1 MDAQP
6 TDDFVLAE
14 DRLIDVSSG
23 ESTKIQNKDGCRLL
37 RLKENWS
44 QETHTEKA
52 GNVLLMNQCEG
63 SSLSLINGAGH
74 ELWRSE
80 SLPDQHGRM
89 IRGFKSD
96 NEVVLQME
104 DLSLHY
110 IANGRMM
117 WHLEEGLSQIK
128 QVEVFDK
135 STVEEMDNGL
145 PSYVG

>member
-1 MDAQP
+1 
-6 TDDFVLAE
+6 
-14 DRLIDVSSG
+14 
-23 ESTKIQNKDGCRLL
+23 
-37 RLKENWS
+37 
-44 QETHTEKA
+44 
-52 GNVLLMNQCEG
+52 
-63 SSLSLINGAGH
+63 LSLINGAGH

-145 PSYVG
+145 PTYVASMSDKDIPIAEIPMRIMQRYLGNLQHLSEQF